1 MYTINV
7 TLHFTLHIATLAIV
21 HAWYIHAFTDLVH
34 ASGCKL
40 TGITVVALLLHL
52 K

>member
-7 TLHFTLHIATLAIV
+7 TLYFTLHIATLATV
-21 HAWYIHAFTDLVH
+21 HAWYIHVFTDLVH

-40 TGITVVALLLHL
+40 IGVTMVTFWLCF
-52 K
+52 